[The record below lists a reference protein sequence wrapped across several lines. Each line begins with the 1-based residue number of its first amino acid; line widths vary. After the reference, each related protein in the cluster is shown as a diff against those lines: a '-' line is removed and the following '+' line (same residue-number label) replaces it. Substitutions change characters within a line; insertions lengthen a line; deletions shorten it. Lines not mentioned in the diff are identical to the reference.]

1 MVNVKNPLRLA
12 AQSTLSTKTMD
23 GAITVTL
30 GVMFAVTT
38 LVNALSAKTL
48 LMRFK
53 ACIVY
58 ALWV

>member
-38 LVNALSAKTL
+38 QVNALSAKTL
-48 LMRFK
+48 PMRFK